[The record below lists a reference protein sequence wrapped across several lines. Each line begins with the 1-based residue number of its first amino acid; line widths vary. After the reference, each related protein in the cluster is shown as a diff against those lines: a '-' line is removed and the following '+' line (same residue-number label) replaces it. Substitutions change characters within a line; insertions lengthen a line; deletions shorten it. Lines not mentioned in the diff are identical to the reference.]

1 MQRVEIRQIHHQAIY
16 DRHQFAKLASGHRV
30 QLVNLEQFAQTLA
43 LRFHFLRRSGQLSHD

>member
-43 LRFHFLRRSGQLSHD
+43 LCFHFLRHSGQLSHD